1 MPTQT
6 RVYVCVDAAHQSIAL
21 QSDNGTDAIEDAGLE
36 IVSDVTDAYVGD
48 FSDILTLEQLL
59 SFKSNFVPYEL

>member
-1 MPTQT
+1 MPTT
-6 RVYVCVDAAHQSIAL
+6 RVYVCVDAAHQSIEL

-36 IVSDVTDAYVGD
+36 IVSDITDDCAGD

-59 SFKSNFVPYEL
+59 SSESNFVPHD